1 MNKIYA
7 LVWNQAQG
15 RWSVT
20 CEGARRRGRSG
31 GRKGLLV
38 MAAGL
43 LALGGLTPAMALP
56 EGGTLVSGSAN
67 YDVNGNNLVIN
78 QKTDKL
84 ITNWTEFNIAADQS
98 VTFNQPGRDS
108 IALNR

>member
-20 CEGARRRGRSG
+20 CEGARRRRRSG

-56 EGGTLVSGSAN
+56 QGGTPVSGSAN
-67 YDVNGNNLVIN
+67 YDVYGNDLVIN

-84 ITNWTEFNIAADQS
+84 SPTGPSSTSPPIS
-98 VTFNQPGRDS
+98 R
-108 IALNR
+108 